1 MELMFCML
9 KLVQQISKS
18 FVNAFCRTNEQL

>member
-1 MELMFCML
+1 MFCML